1 MEARKTPDCNCH
13 ESKHDTNYDL
23 DHNNRSCSSC
33 CQRRCDCCCNC
44 NRHRCRKDLCDDHF
58 RIRLAG
64 LTDGLNYRLHQLL
77 WSEVAITL
85 DNGEYVVGTIVFV
98 GSNFVEMLLPS
109 ENGKPFE
116 EFELED
122 GLTPEPDDGGGTA
135 ARTLIFPISEI
146 KSIESD
152 SFSFEE

>member
-1 MEARKTPDCNCH
+1 MEKKENPDCNCH
-13 ESKHDTNYDL
+13 ESSHDNDYDL
-23 DHNNRSCSSC
+23 DHRNHSYSSC

-44 NRHRCRKDLCDDHF
+44 NRHRCRKNLCDDHF

-85 DNGEYVVGTIVFV
+85 ENGDYVVGTIVFV
-98 GSNFVEMLLPS
+98 GSNFVELLLSS

-122 GLTPEPDDGGGTA
+122 GLTPEPEDSGNIA
-135 ARTLIFPISEI
+135 ARTLIIPII
-146 KSIESD
+146 KISSIESD
-152 SFSFEE
+152 TFIFEE